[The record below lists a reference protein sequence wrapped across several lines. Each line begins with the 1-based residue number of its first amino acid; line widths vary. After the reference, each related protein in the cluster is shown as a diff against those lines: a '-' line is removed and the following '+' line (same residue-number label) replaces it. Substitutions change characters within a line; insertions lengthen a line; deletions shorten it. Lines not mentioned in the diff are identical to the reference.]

1 MRKYEAERQAQD
13 CVTLL
18 TDHEEGGWG
27 FRYRQ
32 SPESPWHTSPP
43 MPRAE
48 AIKLRRAH
56 LVRHARRLLGKPE
69 DYKEGKRNWIENL

>member
-1 MRKYEAERQAQD
+1 MKKYEAVRQAQD

-18 TDHEEGGWG
+18 TVHKDGGWG
-27 FRYRQ
+27 FCYRQ
-32 SPESPWHTSPP
+32 SIESPWHNSPSL
-43 MPRAE
+43 PRDE

-56 LVRHARRLLGKPE
+56 LVHHARRLLGKPE